1 MALPSTPA
9 RRVQVFVGE
18 ADHVGH
24 KASFQVILE
33 YLRREGAAGATVVRG
48 VAGFGVHS
56 RIHRASILDLSA
68 DLPVVVTWID
78 TPAEVER
85 LLPGLLELAGSG
97 IVTIEEVSVVGDAE
111 SHLHHGRASGAGAA
125 GAGAAA
131 AAAGPPPG
139 PGQPP
144 PVNPAPTQ

>member
-24 KASFQVILE
+24 KASFQAILE

-78 TPAEVER
+78 TPAEVDR
-85 LLPGLLELAGSG
+85 LLAGLLDLAGSG
-97 IVTIEEVSVVGDAE
+97 IVTVEDVSVVGDAE
-111 SHLHHGRASGAGAA
+111 VHLHHDRASSPGAA
-125 GAGAAA
+125 NPAAHGLGSNPTSDGSS
-131 AAAGPPPG
+131 AAGG
-139 PGQPP
+139 
-144 PVNPAPTQ
+144 TQET